1 MSIPKYTL
9 YTKQPST
16 IPLQPQFRSQ
26 HSKPL
31 LTSGLGK
38 SVICCLRYTLLLS
51 KRLRETSKSSGK
63 KAILNSHSHWCCSV
77 TFPKEWAPN
86 SVQQVNAQIKT
97 KFCCSRASSFFRRFL
112 LRLWIYTPLP
122 QFSVPSHVIIFIII
136 FKLQFIWL
144 LFTRSLTT
152 IFVY

>member
-26 HSKPL
+26 HFKPL
-31 LTSGLGK
+31 LTSGLGR
-38 SVICCLRYTLLLS
+38 SVICCLRYPLLLS
-51 KRLRETSKSSGK
+51 KRLKETSK
-63 KAILNSHSHWCCSV
+63 KAILNSHGHWSCSV
-77 TFPKEWAPN
+77 TFPKDWAPN
-86 SVQQVNAQIKT
+86 GVQQVNSQIRT
-97 KFCCSRASSFFRRFL
+97 NFCLFMCQQLLQERFL

-122 QFSVPSHVIIFIII
+122 QFSVPSHVIIFTII

-144 LFTRSLTT
+144 LFIRSLT
-152 IFVY
+152 IILVH